1 MYDDDT
7 AIRRAFETE
16 LQAVTEE
23 TARLRRDLDAIESD
37 LTAVVEMVLQYTG
50 RGDLALDF
58 LECLG
63 NPRGTL
69 H

>member
-1 MYDDDT
+1 M
-7 AIRRAFETE
+7 
-16 LQAVTEE
+16 TEE
-23 TARLRRDLDAIESD
+23 TERLHRELEAIESD
-37 LTAVVEMVLQYTG
+37 LTAVVELFLQYTG